1 MNNFLRYIRRNTL
14 QIVLIVLFIIF
25 IYSIIHAADNVYKN
39 QAKNV
44 VQAEE
49 GQEEK
54 VTTNTTISSKE
65 CDKIL
70 KTFLEYCTK
79 GEYEKAYNYL
89 SEESK
94 ENFPTLEDFK
104 NNYCLQ
110 NSIKGKGYSIERAS
124 DKIKNRYKIT
134 FNNLLSSGNKNQ
146 NTDID
151 YYIVVLENEEDLRI
165 KIER

>member
-1 MNNFLRYIRRNTL
+1 MGKFLRYIRRNTL
-14 QIVLIVLFIIF
+14 QVVLIILFIIF
-25 IYSIIHAADNVYKN
+25 IYSVIHVADNIYKN

-49 GQEEK
+49 GQEGN
-54 VTTNTTISSKE
+54 VTTISSKDCE
-65 CDKIL
+65 KTL
-70 KTFLEYCTK
+70 KTFLEYCTE

-94 ENFPTLEDFK
+94 ENFPTIEDFK
-104 NNYCLQ
+104 NNYYLQ
-110 NSIKGKGYSIERAS
+110 GSLKGKGYSIEKAS
-124 DKIKNRYKIT
+124 EKIKNRYKIT

-146 NTDID
+146 NTNVN
-151 YYIVVLENEEDLRI
+151 YYIVVQENEDLRI